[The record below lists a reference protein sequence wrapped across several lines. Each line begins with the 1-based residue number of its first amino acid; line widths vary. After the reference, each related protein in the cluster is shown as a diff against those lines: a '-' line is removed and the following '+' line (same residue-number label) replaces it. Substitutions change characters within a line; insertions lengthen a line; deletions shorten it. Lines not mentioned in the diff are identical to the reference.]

1 MATRGAGPILSNS
14 DGMDF
19 AHRQKVAAQYQ
30 ISVLNKSRFKYC
42 NLFHYL
48 LFFAMVG
55 KLASDVLDRLDIF
68 VLEIEELQVPAP
80 LWWEYVWCLSII
92 TTFIG
97 LSAAKRNRTK
107 LMKQYIAGIVVFGI
121 FPLLY
126 CIGYYFNDVVD
137 YMSYDDDE
145 VDIEDSDI
153 VFWKGLPYGLLWY
166 AFVLIGF
173 QVHGF
178 SIYFA
183 WNLINLWNAK
193 NREKSS

>member
-1 MATRGAGPILSNS
+1 
-14 DGMDF
+14 
-19 AHRQKVAAQYQ
+19 
-30 ISVLNKSRFKYC
+30 
-42 NLFHYL
+42 
-48 LFFAMVG
+48 MVG

-153 VFWKGLPYGLLWY
+153 VFWK
-166 AFVLIGF
+166 VI
-173 QVHGF
+173 
-178 SIYFA
+178 I
-183 WNLINLWNAK
+183 I
-193 NREKSS
+193 